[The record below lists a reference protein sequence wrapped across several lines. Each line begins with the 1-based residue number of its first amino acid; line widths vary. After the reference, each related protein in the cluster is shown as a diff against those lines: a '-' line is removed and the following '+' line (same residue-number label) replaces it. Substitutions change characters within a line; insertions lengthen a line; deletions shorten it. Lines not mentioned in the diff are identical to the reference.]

1 MTRQWA
7 LILFA
12 MFLVVLVIDQDPAQ
26 HGGAVHP
33 LGIVVAVAI
42 VVLLVFAF

>member
-7 LILFA
+7 LILFVA
-12 MFLVVLVIDQDPAQ
+12 FLVVMVIDLDQHHAHPA
-26 HGGAVHP
+26 G
-33 LGIVVAVAI
+33 VVLAVAI